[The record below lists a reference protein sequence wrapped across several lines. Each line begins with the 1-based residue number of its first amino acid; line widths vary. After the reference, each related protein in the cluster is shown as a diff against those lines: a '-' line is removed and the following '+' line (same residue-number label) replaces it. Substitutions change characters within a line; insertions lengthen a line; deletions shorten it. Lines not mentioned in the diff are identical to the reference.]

1 MSQSHGVAM
10 KLFIISAFFAFVI
23 LWPLL
28 RYAMFLVSNYR
39 SGHLAYIRTELG
51 GLGKPI
57 FRGVIT
63 AMMAEAI
70 AVMSYPLAWFMGTSS
85 KATGV
90 PVLMVHGLF
99 HNASAWFIFSRR
111 LKRAGFENLHTYQ
124 YNSFTKNFSQAVDG
138 CGKKLDTL
146 FGDRPDGRVILIG
159 HSLGGLVCR
168 KVAGNSLYRER
179 VAAMV
184 TLGSPHK
191 GSELALFGGNTM
203 ARDLIPGRDTPNSV
217 EEIGRASCRERVL
230 RLV

>member
-1 MSQSHGVAM
+1 MTYPFRQAAILCLRVDTTMSQSHGVAM

-111 LKRAGFENLHTYQ
+111 LKRAGFENLYTYQ
-124 YNSFTKNFSQAVDG
+124 YNSFPKNFSQAVD
-138 CGKKLDTL
+138 
-146 FGDRPDGRVILIG
+146 
-159 HSLGGLVCR
+159 
-168 KVAGNSLYRER
+168 
-179 VAAMV
+179 
-184 TLGSPHK
+184 
-191 GSELALFGGNTM
+191 
-203 ARDLIPGRDTPNSV
+203 
-217 EEIGRASCRERVL
+217 EIGRAHV
-230 RLV
+230 